1 MKMIFISDED
11 YKEGFYNLTHMKVY
25 DVEYHNPNEP
35 IYSSIGIY
43 YDVINDNGDKK
54 VLYESNFMHLE
65 KWREL
70 QIKNITS

>member
-1 MKMIFISDED
+1 MKMVFIPDED
-11 YKEGFYNLTHMKVY
+11 YKEGFYNLTNLKVY

-70 QIKNITS
+70 QINKII

>member
-1 MKMIFISDED
+1 MIFLSDED
-11 YKEGFYNLTHMKVY
+11 YKEVFYNLTHMKVY
-25 DVEYHNPNEP
+25 DVEYNSPNEP

-43 YDVINDNGDKK
+43 YDVINDIGDKK
-54 VLYESNFMHLE
+54 TLYESNFMCLE